1 MYILILHRDENVIN
15 ILNAILE
22 KNHVI
27 YANNMSLTWVEP
39 LQKNS
44 QRETK
49 ITWGNPSRRKNKEAK
64 CIRDFPGQI

>member
-27 YANNMSLTWVEP
+27 YANNMSLT
-39 LQKNS
+39 
-44 QRETK
+44 
-49 ITWGNPSRRKNKEAK
+49 
-64 CIRDFPGQI
+64 